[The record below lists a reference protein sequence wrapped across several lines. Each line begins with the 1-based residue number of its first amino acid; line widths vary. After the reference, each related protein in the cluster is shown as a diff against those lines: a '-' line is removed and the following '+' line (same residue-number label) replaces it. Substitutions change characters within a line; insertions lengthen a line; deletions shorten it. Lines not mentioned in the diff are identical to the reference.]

1 MMTTNSPL
9 ATTYSAMVPW
19 LTRLMQMVAATNS
32 PHAATV
38 SAIMP
43 VLTRLMQVVAATL
56 RQAVPQLTRGITISV
71 GVGGAV
77 VVVTTKKLELTTI
90 MTTDSPLATTDS
102 AIMPWLTR
110 LTQMVA
116 ATLRQAVPQL
126 TRGVTISVGVGVSQ
140 TGGKSGDPI
149 RMTGSQLSM
158 GGNHFGAW

>member
-32 PHAATV
+32 PHAATA

-77 VVVTTKKLELTTI
+77 VVVTTKKLELTT
-90 MTTDSPLATTDS
+90 DSPLATTDS

-110 LTQMVA
+110 LMQMVA

-140 TGGKSGDPI
+140 TGGKSGDTI

>member
-32 PHAATV
+32 PHAATI

-56 RQAVPQLTRGITISV
+56 RL
-71 GVGGAV
+71 
-77 VVVTTKKLELTTI
+77 
-90 MTTDSPLATTDS
+90 
-102 AIMPWLTR
+102 
-110 LTQMVA
+110 
-116 ATLRQAVPQL
+116 AVPQL

-140 TGGKSGDPI
+140 TGGNSGDTI